1 MRPYLDTILEDQG
14 IEGVIMFL
22 QNVGPE
28 GIHLAK
34 RETEVLADC
43 LSQLIKQK
51 QEKR

>member
-22 QNVGPE
+22 QNVGPD

-34 RETEVLADC
+34 RETETLAK
-43 LSQLIKQK
+43 LIEELRK
-51 QEKR
+51 